1 MDCLIVKNTI
11 EGDLNSVEEYTN
23 NSDISAID
31 IDKLYMDSFDDSE
44 LCPSFGYT
52 PKLVMPCINTE
63 ASDFMSDNISEIL
76 TSIAKMGVDKSKIHD
91 LYTDVYL
98 SIRDAEMNGRG
109 FNEDYDLSVRNFVFG
124 RLKKYSL
131 NKKYDP
137 KYIENKNNGEYT
149 LIAASCSGD
158 DEEEINGFQAAYK
171 NAAEIDNI
179 DGIDDALSLKDA
191 IETCIDY
198 LHGTNINVISLFRS
212 VENIVSLISTK
223 AKRNH
228 NANSVFYEIRSVGI
242 KYPEL
247 FEAMEL
253 ALRLRESNRDLFLN
267 VLNSI
272 EHNEMIITA

>member
-1 MDCLIVKNTI
+1 MLLYPYLVHW
-11 EGDLNSVEEYTN
+11 
-23 NSDISAID
+23 
-31 IDKLYMDSFDDSE
+31 IDKYIFDVYNFNKD
-44 LCPSFGYT
+44 
-52 PKLVMPCINTE
+52 I
-63 ASDFMSDNISEIL
+63 
-76 TSIAKMGVDKSKIHD
+76 IAKIANDLYRIGIKKKNYEACSFALYWSIKYKFRINDEFPEQSILSEDCIFLLLSYLKSKNECD
-91 LYTDVYL
+91 KD
-98 SIRDAEMNGRG
+98 SMN
-109 FNEDYDLSVRNFVFG
+109 L
-124 RLKKYSL
+124 LK
-131 NKKYDP
+131 
-137 KYIENKNNGEYT
+137 T
-149 LIAASCSGD
+149 H
-158 DEEEINGFQAAYK
+158 
-171 NAAEIDNI
+171 
-179 DGIDDALSLKDA
+179 ALSLKDA

-272 EHNEMIITA
+272 EHNEMLITA